1 LAPLFQRLGEKRQ
14 AFVISGFAS
23 RDDAARN
30 QSRNRPVSQPTTRPV
45 WRESMKASTVLAG
58 LLVVGYVV
66 PAAAQT
72 TYYIVRNP
80 STRHC
85 EIVDQRPVSQ
95 TETVVSPDGVVYK
108 NRVEAENGM
117 KTVKV
122 CHDE

>member
-1 LAPLFQRLGEKRQ
+1 MRAKT
-14 AFVISGFAS
+14 I
-23 RDDAARN
+23 
-30 QSRNRPVSQPTTRPV
+30 
-45 WRESMKASTVLAG
+45 LAG
-58 LLVVGYVV
+58 LLLVGYVL

-80 STRHC
+80 TTRHC
-85 EIVDQRPVSQ
+85 EIVDQRPETK

-108 NRVEAENGM
+108 TRVEAADAM

>member
-1 LAPLFQRLGEKRQ
+1 
-14 AFVISGFAS
+14 
-23 RDDAARN
+23 
-30 QSRNRPVSQPTTRPV
+30 
-45 WRESMKASTVLAG
+45 MKASTLLAG

-85 EIVDQRPVSQ
+85 EIVDQRPVGH
-95 TETVVSPDGVVYK
+95 TETVVSPDGVIYK
-108 NRVEAENGM
+108 THVEAENAM